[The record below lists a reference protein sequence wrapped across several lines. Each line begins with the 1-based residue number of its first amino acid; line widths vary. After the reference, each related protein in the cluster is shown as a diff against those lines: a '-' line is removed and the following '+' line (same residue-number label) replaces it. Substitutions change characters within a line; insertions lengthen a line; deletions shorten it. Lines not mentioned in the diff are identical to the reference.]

1 MFHDRAPRSDAGEA
15 VLLSKKAIRGAR
27 MRQGEVVDVG
37 RKDAEPFL
45 LRLPLVME
53 ATDKQMI
60 AKEDNGVRRQQKS
73 KMSV

>member
-1 MFHDRAPRSDAGEA
+1 
-15 VLLSKKAIRGAR
+15 

-45 LRLPLVME
+45 LRLPLAME